1 MKDTLDARSMLQL
14 YYALVYSHI
23 AYNVILW
30 GNAKTANRVLI
41 AQKRIIR
48 LLFKVD
54 YQKSCKP
61 TFKNKKKMTLT
72 SLFIY
77 RSILTI
83 WKYKSNKQIEHNT
96 RNNYTIFYEKHRSA
110 LYEKSPMYESK
121 RLFNNLP
128 LKIRK
133 CDNYIVF
140 KSEVKTLLYLNLL
153 CK

>member
-23 AYNVILW
+23 AYNVI
-30 GNAKTANRVLI
+30 KIKSTNRVLV

-61 TFKNKKKMTLT
+61 TFKNEKVMTSI

-83 WKYKSNKQIEHNT
+83 SKYKSNKQIKHNT
-96 RNNYTIFYEKHRSA
+96 RNNYTTFYEKHRSA
-110 LYEKSPMYESK
+110 PYEKSPMFK
-121 RLFNNLP
+121 RKILFNNLS

-133 CDNYIVF
+133 CDNYNVF
-140 KSEVKTLLYLNLL
+140 KSKVKTLLY
-153 CK
+153 